1 MWCTRRKAIA
11 GLLLAVPG
19 CGLFRNAQESGL
31 FGGTEF
37 SGPERKPAGPE
48 GSEGGGVQLRTAK
61 LEALIVSRPAE
72 DARLRRLVWEELDES
87 GLMSP
92 EQRQKLNSAGLR
104 IGVAG
109 SGAPWALQ
117 SLAREA
123 AAAEQLD
130 RDGVSRSDLTAG
142 ALGVA
147 QGFSLMPGG
156 QSFLE
161 LQSGLDEQRL
171 PLARIP
177 QLSGLRDRRQLRCV
191 IEVTAKEIEKD
202 WVLLNLLPVVHAG
215 AVAPRLTIEDFAEKL
230 PVRQNVVPL
239 YEYQV
244 DVRLMADEVAVL
256 GRHVAVAGGTWT
268 LGNLFF
274 HPDQATGAIERLLM
288 IRMAGIETLEGRSD
302 PGFRLGAYDRH

>member
-19 CGLFRNAQESGL
+19 CGLFRNAQESGVW
-31 FGGTEF
+31 GGAGF
-37 SGPERKPAGPE
+37 SGRSGKSTVPE
-48 GSEGGGVQLRTAK
+48 GGEGGAVQVRTAK
-61 LEALIVSRPAE
+61 LEALIVSRPPE

-92 EQRQKLNSAGLR
+92 EQRQKLNSGGLR

-109 SGAPWALQ
+109 SGSPWALQ

-123 AAAEQLD
+123 AVAEQLN
-130 RDGVSRSDLTAG
+130 RDGVSRSDLAAG
-142 ALGVA
+142 VPGAA

-161 LQSGLDEQRL
+161 LQSGLNEHSL
-171 PLARIP
+171 PLTRIP
-177 QLSGLRDRRQLRCV
+177 QLSSLRDRRQLRCV
-191 IEVTAKEIEKD
+191 IELTAKEIERD

-215 AVAPRLTIEDFAEKL
+215 AVAPRLTIEDFSEKL

-239 YEYQV
+239 FEYQV
-244 DVRLMADEVAVL
+244 DIRLMADEVVVM
-256 GRHVAVAGGTWT
+256 GRYEEPAGNAWSV
-268 LGNLFF
+268 GNLFF
-274 HPDQATGAIERLLM
+274 HPEQTGGAIERLLM

-302 PGFRLGAYDRH
+302 PGFRLGAYDRR